1 MISATAEFLYGMALT
16 CWTPSRTIRAAELQR
31 VATGEAMNII
41 HKTEA
46 ELTKRLIRH
55 PGDGST
61 IDQVMTDLAV
71 IVISNMRPSEI
82 ETAIIFSLGADG
94 ASELAHNLLGGSNV

>member
-1 MISATAEFLYGMALT
+1 
-16 CWTPSRTIRAAELQR
+16 
-31 VATGEAMNII
+31 MNIV

-46 ELTKRLIRH
+46 ALTQRLIRH

-71 IVISNMRPSEI
+71 IVISNMRMSEI
-82 ETAIIFSLGADG
+82 ETAIVFSLGAEG
-94 ASELAHNLLGGSNV
+94 ASELAKNLLGGSNV